1 MDRSRVILIVLDG
14 VGIGELPDAD
24 QFGDRGTHTLA
35 HVATAVHGLHLPR
48 LAELGLGRLAPVE
61 GVPAVARPTA
71 CFGRM
76 AERSRGKDSTTGHW
90 EIAGIVTERPFPTY
104 PNGFPADV
112 VEEFLRVTGFDGIL
126 GNCVASGTAI
136 IEQLGDEHVRTGR
149 PIVYTSADPVFQI
162 AAHEEVIPL
171 ARQYEVCRLTRERVA
186 VGDHAVGR
194 VIARPFVG
202 SSGAYRRTTNRRD
215 FALVPP
221 RPTVLNLVQNAG
233 IQTVTVGKVDDLFA
247 ASGVTKALHTKS
259 NDEGVDRIVEEMETQ
274 DRMFL
279 WANLVDFDQLYGH
292 RQDAAGF
299 AKALEAFDASLE
311 RITGAMRP
319 DDLLMITAD
328 HGNDPT
334 DASTDHSREYVPIL
348 AKLAG
353 TDSGVDLGTRS
364 SFADLGATVLEHLKV
379 PSEGLAG
386 SSFLYLVR
394 P

>member
-1 MDRSRVILIVLDG
+1 
-14 VGIGELPDAD
+14 
-24 QFGDRGTHTLA
+24 
-35 HVATAVHGLHLPR
+35 
-48 LAELGLGRLAPVE
+48 
-61 GVPAVARPTA
+61 
-71 CFGRM
+71 M

-90 EIAGIVTERPFPTY
+90 EIAGVVTERAFPTY
-104 PNGFPADV
+104 PNGFPSDV
-112 VEEFLRVTGFDGIL
+112 VEEFLRVTGFDGVL

-136 IEQLGDEHVRTGR
+136 IEQFGDEHVRTGR

-215 FALVPP
+215 FAMVPP

-247 ASGVTKALHTKS
+247 GSGVTKALHTKS
-259 NDEGVDRIVEEMETQ
+259 NDEGVDRIVEQMQTQ

-299 AKALEAFDASLE
+299 AKALEAFDASLD
-311 RITGAMRP
+311 RLTGAMRP
-319 DDLLMITAD
+319 GDLLMITAD

-353 TDSGVDLGTRS
+353 MNMGVDLGTRS
-364 SFADLGATVLEHLKV
+364 SFADLGATVLEHLNV
-379 PSEGLAG
+379 PSVGLTG
-386 SSFLYLVR
+386 TSFLSQLM
-394 P
+394 

>member
-1 MDRSRVILIVLDG
+1 
-14 VGIGELPDAD
+14 
-24 QFGDRGTHTLA
+24 
-35 HVATAVHGLHLPR
+35 
-48 LAELGLGRLAPVE
+48 
-61 GVPAVARPTA
+61 
-71 CFGRM
+71 M

-90 EIAGIVTERPFPTY
+90 EMAGVVTERAFPTY
-104 PNGFPADV
+104 PNGFPPDV
-112 VEEFLRVTGFDGIL
+112 VEEFLRVTGFDGVL

-136 IEQLGDEHVRTGR
+136 IEQFGDEHVRTGR

-215 FALVPP
+215 FAMVPP

-233 IQTVTVGKVDDLFA
+233 ILTVTVGKVDDLFA
-247 ASGVTKALHTKS
+247 GSGVTKALHTKS
-259 NDEGVDRIVEEMETQ
+259 NDEGVDRIVEQMETQ
-274 DRMFL
+274 ERMFL

-299 AKALEAFDASLE
+299 AKALEAFDASLD

-319 DDLLMITAD
+319 GDLLMITAD

-353 TDSGVDLGTRS
+353 KNTGVDLGTRS
-364 SFADLGATVLEHLKV
+364 SFADIGATVLEHLKV
-379 PSEGLAG
+379 PSVGLAG
-386 SSFLYLVR
+386 SSFLRSV
-394 P
+394 